1 MQSRLKSR
9 IAELERAIA
18 KVAAPT
24 APGQSPAL
32 LLASGLAAMGIER
45 GPNESLAET
54 TAQALGISPREL
66 RAEFQR
72 RAAGYT

>member
-32 LLASGLAAMGIER
+32 LLASRLAMGIER

-54 TAQALGISPREL
+54 TARALGISPREL